1 MFGKN
6 KSPEIHYLPFDGEQE
21 YKRRMAIAAL
31 ERELTWAE
39 ENLPDLLEDV
49 REDKEEN
56 R

>member
-1 MFGKN
+1 MFGRK
-6 KSPEIHYLPFDGEQE
+6 KSPEIHPLPFDGERE
-21 YKRRMAIAAL
+21 YSSKMAIAAL
-31 ERELTWAE
+31 ERELAWAE